1 MDWPALAATGLGSA
15 WLSGINLYATV
26 LTLGLLQR
34 LGLARLPG
42 DLGYLSEGWVIGL
55 AAGLYAIE
63 FVADKVP
70 AVDSVWDAVH
80 TFIRVPAGAVLATAA
95 FADFDPAV
103 RVAALLV
110 GGGLALGAHGAKAAT
125 RVTVN
130 TTAPGGGILLSL
142 VEDAAAVG
150 STLLMVFLPLVF
162 LVLLALAVLATAWLA
177 PKVVR
182 ALRRRRRPPRPA
194 VPAP

>member
-1 MDWPALAATGLGSA
+1 MDGLTLAATGLGSA

-34 LGLARLPG
+34 VGLARLPG

-63 FVADKVP
+63 VVADKVP

-80 TFIRVPAGAVLATAA
+80 TFIRVPAGAVLAASA

-125 RVTVN
+125 RVAVN
-130 TTAPGGGILLSL
+130 TPAPGGGIVLSV
-142 VEDAAAVG
+142 VEDVAAVG
-150 STLLMVFLPLVF
+150 STLLMVFLPLLF
-162 LVLLALAVLATAWLA
+162 LGVLALAVLATAWLA
-177 PKVVR
+177 PRVVR
-182 ALRRRRRPPRPA
+182 ALRGRRERPGGP
-194 VPAP
+194 VPTP